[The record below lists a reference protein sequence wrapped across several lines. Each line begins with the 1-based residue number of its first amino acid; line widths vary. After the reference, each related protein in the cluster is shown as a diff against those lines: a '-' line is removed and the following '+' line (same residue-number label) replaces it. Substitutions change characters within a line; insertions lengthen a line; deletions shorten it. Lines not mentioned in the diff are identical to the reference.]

1 MSIARYLAKL
11 AQGLSPQGVL
21 GASKGGT
28 GLAAAGTAGNVLV
41 SDGTTWVSQPAE
53 FSGGGGGL
61 STPQVEQ
68 VAKEQAIIMSIALG

>member
-28 GLAAAGTAGNVLV
+28 GLTSAGTAGNVLI

-61 STPQVEQ
+61 GSSQVEQ
-68 VAKEQAIIMSIALG
+68 IAKEQAIVMSIALG